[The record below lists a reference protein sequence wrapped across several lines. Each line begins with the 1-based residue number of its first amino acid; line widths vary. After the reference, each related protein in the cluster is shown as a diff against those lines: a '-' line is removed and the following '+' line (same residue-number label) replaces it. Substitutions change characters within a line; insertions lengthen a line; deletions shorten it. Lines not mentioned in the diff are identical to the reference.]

1 MKRED
6 WNRALANSESF
17 TERVLLWI
25 IGMPPPWTF
34 IVTTS
39 ALVGAFVA
47 GLML

>member
-1 MKRED
+1 MNDRQKRIIELAD
-6 WNRALANSESF
+6 SVTDKALAY
-17 TERVLLWI
+17 L

-34 IVTTS
+34 IVATS

>member
-1 MKRED
+1 MNDRQKRIIE
-6 WNRALANSESF
+6 LADSV
-17 TERVLLWI
+17 TDKVLAYL

-34 IVTTS
+34 IVTVG